1 MGHSDIAPLR
11 KIDPGEKFPWTKLNK
26 YNLGLKYSIRSIRPD
41 LIKKKY
47 YRKLFFQNLQ
57 KIGYRYFDISRNNR
71 KDKLIIKSFQQHF
84 LPKKITGK
92 IDKKTLKISYFLA
105 QDRN

>member
-11 KIDPGEKFPWTKLNK
+11 KTDPGEKFPWTKLNK
-26 YNLGLKYSIRSIRPD
+26 YNLGLSFNNRSIR
-41 LIKKKY
+41 LEFKKKY
-47 YRKLFFQNLQ
+47 YRKLFFQNLR
-57 KIGYRYFDISRNNR
+57 KIGYRYFNISKKNL

-92 IDKKTLKISYFLA
+92 IDEKTLKISYFLA
-105 QDRN
+105 KESN